1 MHPDPEII
9 VEVAEGVY
17 QPSDDTF
24 LLLSVLEVKEDVRV
38 LEIGTGTGI
47 IALHCAKA
55 GARVTATDISRL
67 AVDNAKRNAMLND
80 LELDVVQT
88 DMSRGLGGKFDVII
102 FNPPYLCAVGSGAL
116 EEAEKLQLIGG
127 EVGSELSIRFL
138 KEVGE
143 LMAEQGRIYLL
154 LSSENKEGV
163 LQYAKRGYEPAQ
175 AGQKSLFFEKLEVY
189 ELTKAR

>member
-1 MHPDPEII
+1 MHPDPDIMI
-9 VEVAEGVY
+9 GVAEGVY
-17 QPSDDTF
+17 QPSDDAF
-24 LLLSVLEVKEDVRV
+24 LLLSALEVKEGVRV

-67 AVDNAKRNAMLND
+67 AVDNAKKNAMLND

-88 DMSRGLGGKFDVII
+88 DLSRGVGGKFDVII
-102 FNPPYLCAVGSGAL
+102 FNPPYLCALGSGAL

-154 LSSENKEGV
+154 VSSENKEGV
-163 LQYAKRGYEPAQ
+163 LEYAEKIYEMALVGEK
-175 AGQKSLFFEKLEVY
+175 ALFFEMLDVY